1 MSSDYFHG
9 FLDMLLGLGNAVGV
23 GLLTASMEGAGWSSL
38 ESASG
43 GT

>member
-9 FLDMLLGLGNAVGV
+9 ILDMLRTLGNVVGI

-38 ESASG
+38 NSASG
-43 GT
+43 GA